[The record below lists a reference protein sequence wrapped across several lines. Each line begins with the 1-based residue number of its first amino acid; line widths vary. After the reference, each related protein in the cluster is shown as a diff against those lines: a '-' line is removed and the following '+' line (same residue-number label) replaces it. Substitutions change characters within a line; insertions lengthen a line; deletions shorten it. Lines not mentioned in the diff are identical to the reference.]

1 MERRQ
6 LVRESLSDLSER
18 CRRLLERL
26 YFSKED
32 SSYAEVA
39 ESLEMPVGSVGPTRL
54 RCLAS
59 LAQALERR
67 GLR

>member
-1 MERRQ
+1 MVQ
-6 LVRESLSDLSER
+6 DALGDISER
-18 CRRLLERL
+18 CRALLERL
-26 YFSKED
+26 YFSQED
-32 SSYAEVA
+32 SSYADVA